1 MKKTIFLSLIGC
13 SLLLSACGGSK
24 KPVEPTP
31 GKTTTAPVTPTPT
44 PTPTPTLSEPVT
56 PTPTPSEPVTPTPT
70 PTPTPSPTEQVYGY
84 DYYDGY
90 YGELTWENG
99 EDLKSKLHD
108 IINTN
113 YVALDY
119 KNNYESNIDADHTF
133 TDFEY
138 LDVIYS
144 DNPVYHK
151 YTNTRWQREHVWPAK
166 LMGYASTGEAT
177 SASGMGTDFHN
188 LFAAFQSGNSSRS
201 DKPYGIANPDI
212 EDMSYIDTAITQN
225 GGNYKSDSQVFEP
238 SPLEQGKLARTLF
251 YMDTMYDAL
260 DIKGNDKCSAP
271 CDFDILLSW
280 SEVPVDRQEIWH
292 NESVYSYKY
301 NGKAQGNRNP
311 FTDYPEL
318 VSYIYG
324 EKKNEAGDIKNLK
337 PSVYELDDSHYC
349 YGIKEAS
356 REYQAGEAFKNS
368 DYAIVDV
375 KNDFTYEV
383 VSASSNYDGHVFDG
397 TEGKNINIV
406 INIDETETI
415 SYTITLS
422 SLSSCS
428 HYKENIKKEDFKG
441 FTTAYKG
448 VDQEVT
454 WNGKKFIVNVDID
467 NMYNQ
472 NKTDGGMKFGSN
484 NSPFRSFTIK
494 STEEMFIDQVY
505 IKAASDIK
513 DCTLSFV
520 AKQGSTIVYSNIIT
534 DNNASKAPYVI
545 GDYIDTSLCE
555 EAGIIMLTITP
566 INGTASL
573 RFESFGFNQIV

>member
-1 MKKTIFLSLIGC
+1 MKKKIFLSLIGC

-24 KPVEPTP
+24 KPV
-31 GKTTTAPVTPTPT
+31 TPTPK
-44 PTPTPTLSEPVT
+44 PT
-56 PTPTPSEPVTPTPT
+56 PTPTPSESPTPSVTPTPSPSVN
-70 PTPTPSPTEQVYGY
+70 PTPTPSESPTPTELVYGY
-84 DYYDGY
+84 DFYDGY
-90 YGELTWENG
+90 YGNLTWENG

-119 KNNYESNIDADHTF
+119 KNNYESNIDADHSF

-144 DNPVYHK
+144 DNPVYHQ

-177 SASGMGTDFHN
+177 NSPGMGTDFHN
-188 LFAAFQSGNSSRS
+188 LFAAYQSGNSSRG
-201 DKPYGIANPDI
+201 DKPYGIASPDI

-225 GGNYKSDSQVFEP
+225 GGNYRSDSQVFEP
-238 SPLEQGKLARTLF
+238 SINEQGKLARTLF

-271 CDFDILLSW
+271 CDFNILLSW

-324 EKKNEAGDIKNLK
+324 ENKDEAGDLKYLK

-349 YGIKEAS
+349 YGIKEAN
-356 REYQAGEAFKNS
+356 REYQAGETFKNS
-368 DYAIVDV
+368 DYVVVDV

-383 VSASSNYDGHVFDG
+383 VTVSSNYDGHVFDG
-397 TEGKNINIV
+397 SEGKNIDII

-428 HYKENIKKEDFKG
+428 HYKENIKKEDFNI
-441 FTTAYKG
+441 ASSYKG
-448 VDQEVT
+448 VDQSVT
-454 WNGKKFIVNVDID
+454 WNNKEYTVNLNVGID
-467 NMYNQ
+467 NT
-472 NKTDGGMKFGSN
+472 NKMKASNRTAGGVTFGSGTYAFT
-484 NSPFRSFTIK
+484 SLTIK
-494 STEEMFIDQVY
+494 SKEVMFIDQVY
-505 IKAASDIK
+505 LKAASGLANK
-513 DCTLSFV
+513 TLLFT
-520 AKQGSTIVYSNIIT
+520 AKQGNTILFSETIT
-534 DNNASKAPYVI
+534 DNSGSKAPYLM

-555 EAGIIMLTITP
+555 EAGIITLTITT
-566 INGTASL
+566 IDSATFIL
-573 RFESFGFNQIV
+573 ESFGFNQIV